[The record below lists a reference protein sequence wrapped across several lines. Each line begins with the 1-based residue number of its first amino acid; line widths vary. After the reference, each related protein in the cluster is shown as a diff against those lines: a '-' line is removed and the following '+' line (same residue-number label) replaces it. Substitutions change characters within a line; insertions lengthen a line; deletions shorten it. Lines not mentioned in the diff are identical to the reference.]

1 MPIRALLLLTLVL
14 AAGAIAVPAT
24 AQEPPNPTDPYI
36 ASGSAGTALD
46 KARAKWKKAKIRSYD
61 YEARRSCFCPT
72 TGFHKVK
79 VRGNRVSGTPHTDI
93 KEIATVPR
101 LFKVIQK
108 AIDAKSHGLKVTYS
122 TYGVPKQ
129 ISIDP
134 IENVIDEEQNFTIRR
149 FKRK

>member
-1 MPIRALLLLTLVL
+1 MKTRALLLLTFAIAACAL
-14 AAGAIAVPAT
+14 AAPAL
-24 AQEPPNPTDPYI
+24 AQEPPNPTDPKI
-36 ASGSAGTALD
+36 ANGSAEQALD

-72 TGFHKVK
+72 TGWHKVK
-79 VRGNRVSGTPHTDI
+79 VRRNKLSTPHSSV

-101 LFKVIQK
+101 LFKIIQQ
-108 AIDAKSHGLKVTYS
+108 AIDEKSHRLTVTYG

-134 IENVIDEEQNFTIRR
+134 IQNVIDEEQNFTIRR
-149 FKRK
+149 FKRR